1 VNLLER
7 RQKLLKM
14 RSMGVSLAEAVK
26 DLAERFDVSTRA
38 VYYDWRDRKKW
49 IEVVLGIEDPET
61 FFLDL
66 VANHGELYRLAS
78 LEYLKGDNSA
88 ARIGALRLLRDLN
101 RDMREL
107 IVTQDLLSRVERLE
121 EAAK

>member
-26 DLAERFDVSTRA
+26 DLSERYDVSTRT
-38 VYYDWRDRKKW
+38 VYYDWRNRKKW
-49 IEVVLGIEDPET
+49 IEAVLGIEDPEA

-66 VANHGELYRLAS
+66 VANHGEIYRLAS

-101 RDMREL
+101 RDMGEMIITR
-107 IVTQDLLSRVERLE
+107 DMFSRVERLE